1 MTRSS
6 KRFICAIL
14 CLLLSITSL
23 ICSIVSY
30 YKSNHIS
37 YKITKAPEKS
47 NETASSF
54 PEPENTY
61 TYEISETERLCILE
75 VLIGECRGESFIG
88 QMAVAQC
95 IRDTAEYY
103 GIRPDEVIERFAYY
117 KGDISMVDE
126 QVQEVLNL
134 AIDNVFTKGVR
145 VTPSRIM
152 FFYNPDKVKS
162 KWHESQKYVI
172 TIDHHK
178 FFDIK
183 EEIK

>member
-6 KRFICAIL
+6 KRFICAVL
-14 CLLLSITSL
+14 CLLLSITAL
-23 ICSIVSY
+23 ICSIVSC
-30 YKSNHIS
+30 YKSKHIS
-37 YKITKAPEKS
+37 YEITKAPEES
-47 NETASSF
+47 NETESSS
-54 PEPENTY
+54 PENVY
-61 TYEISETERLCILE
+61 TYEISEAERLCILE

-103 GIRPDEVIERFAYY
+103 GIRPNEVIEQFSYY
-117 KGDISMVDE
+117 RGDISMVDE
-126 QVQEVLNL
+126 QAQEVLNL

-145 VTPSRIM
+145 VTTSRIM
-152 FFYNPDKVKS
+152 FFYNPDKVVS

-178 FFDIK
+178 FFDIGK
-183 EEIK
+183 E